1 MWRGGGA
8 VVALRLLS
16 RHSLACEANLAASLP
31 SNRLAWEPSALNNPS
46 QLTRSSPPPLLPT
59 PYFRI

>member
-16 RHSLACEANLAASLP
+16 LHSLACEANTQHEGPKTIASI
-31 SNRLAWEPSALNNPS
+31 A
-46 QLTRSSPPPLLPT
+46 TTPT
-59 PYFRI
+59 ATYAPDPGTA